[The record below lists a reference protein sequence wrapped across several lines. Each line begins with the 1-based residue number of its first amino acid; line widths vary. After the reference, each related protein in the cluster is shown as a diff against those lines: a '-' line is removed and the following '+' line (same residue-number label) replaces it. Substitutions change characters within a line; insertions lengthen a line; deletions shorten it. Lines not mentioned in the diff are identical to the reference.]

1 MTGGTIAGGARGRAW
16 AGGAGVPLQFLALLG
31 AALSGAAMTGQATIN
46 AALSRLV
53 GLVATTFVVQAVG
66 LLASG
71 LVLLA
76 ARSFR
81 HLAGMGGA
89 PPLLWTG
96 GLLGVFIIFTM
107 AFVMPRLGAGLA
119 VAVVLTAQLLAAL
132 VFDHFGLLG
141 MPRVPVNWVRL
152 LGAGLLVAGAWLV
165 KSSTPG

>member
-1 MTGGTIAGGARGRAW
+1 M
-16 AGGAGVPLQFLALLG
+16 QFLALLG
-31 AALSGAAMTGQATIN
+31 AALSGAAMTGQAAIN
-46 AALSRLV
+46 GALSRLV

-71 LVLLA
+71 LVLLG

-96 GLLGVFIIFTM
+96 GLLGAFIIFTM

-119 VAVVLTAQLLAAL
+119 VAVVLTAQLLTAL

-141 MPRVPVNWVRL
+141 MPRAPVNWVRL

-165 KSSTPG
+165 KYSTPG

>member
-1 MTGGTIAGGARGRAW
+1 
-16 AGGAGVPLQFLALLG
+16 LQLLALLG
-31 AALSGAAMTGQATIN
+31 AALSGAAMTAQATIN
-46 AALSRLV
+46 GALSRVV

-66 LLASG
+66 LVASG
-71 LVLLA
+71 LALLG

-81 HLAGMGGA
+81 HLAGMMGV

-119 VAVVLTAQLLAAL
+119 VAVVLTAQLVAAL
-132 VFDHFGLLG
+132 VFDHLGLLG
-141 MPRVPVNWVRL
+141 LPRSPVNWVRL

-165 KSSTPG
+165 KASTPR